1 MLVKM
6 VMAVMILQLCTNHVK
21 NMALVLVLL
30 EILIYPLDDEQ
41 NNTSRVKQEFGS
53 FVNQSTLSDRVK
65 NQMLALLDSSNWQKL
80 NS

>member
-1 MLVKM
+1 M